1 MADLRKHFGW
11 AVLLSEASH
20 VFCCVLPTFVT
31 ACGILANIGLIS
43 AAPAF
48 ILELHEF
55 LHEYEIPIIVF
66 SGLMVVAGWVVHA
79 ATRDVDCH
87 DTGCVHPPCD
97 QKKSSNSKILIIA
110 TCLFAL
116 NLVIYFGIHRNIFG
130 LEVFA
135 KSNAALELHEMHDHH
150 HEDHTDDHNF

>member
-48 ILELHEF
+48 IMELHEA
-55 LHEYEIPIIVF
+55 LHHYEIPIIVF
-66 SGLMVVAGWVVHA
+66 SGLMVAAGWIVHC

-87 DTGCVHPPCD
+87 DTGCTHPPCD
-97 QKKSSNSKILIIA
+97 GKKTNNSKILIIA

-130 LEVFA
+130 LEVFE
-135 KSNAALELHEMHDHH
+135 KSNLALEHHDH
-150 HEDHTDDHNF
+150 DDHDAHNHSEE